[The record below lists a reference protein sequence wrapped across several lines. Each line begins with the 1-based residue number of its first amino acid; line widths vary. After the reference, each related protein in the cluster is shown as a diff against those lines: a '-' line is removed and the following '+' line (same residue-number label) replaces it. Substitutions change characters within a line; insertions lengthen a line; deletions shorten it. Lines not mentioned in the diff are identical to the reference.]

1 MTAIAFEKKVMKKS
15 KITLNPR
22 RIFIYKSLKDNTFND
37 SPDTGLTNSNTILPT
52 VSSGIVLKN

>member
-1 MTAIAFEKKVMKKS
+1 MKKS